1 MEMVENVEDLVK
13 WRFGKT
19 EIVEDL
25 VKWRLLKIWQDG
37 DG

>member
-25 VKWRLLKIWQDG
+25 VKWRLLRL
-37 DG
+37 

>member
-19 EIVEDL
+19 EMVEMVEDL
-25 VKWRLLKIWQDG
+25 VKWRW
-37 DG
+37 